1 MLIFALAALMGA
13 VAGLVLGGRFAALA
27 EFRLRMP
34 AVVWAA
40 LGMQVMLGLAPL
52 RSLPEGLRFGFVVT
66 SYAMVGAWL
75 ALNGITGRA
84 VPMRA
89 AFGLLAAGWLL
100 NLVVMV
106 PNGGMPVSA
115 AALADSGA
123 PPGLDVEEGHLWK
136 HVELSASTEL
146 PALADVV
153 AVPALGGAVSVGDV
167 VMVVGLAAAV
177 AAGMVGGSLRPN
189 QMGVQASW
197 WRPMRSPRGRRAVA
211 REAALR

>member
-1 MLIFALAALMGA
+1 MLIFALAAVMGA

-27 EFRLRMP
+27 ELRLRMP
-34 AVVWAA
+34 ALVWAA
-40 LGMQVMLGLAPL
+40 LGMQLALGLAPL
-52 RSLPEGLRFGFVVT
+52 RSLPGGLRFGLVVT

-75 ALNGITGRA
+75 ALNGVMGRA

-89 AFGLLAAGWLL
+89 SFGLLAAGWLL

-115 AALADSGA
+115 AALAESGA

-167 VMVVGLAAAV
+167 VMVVGLAGAV
-177 AAGMVGGSLRPN
+177 AAGMVGGPPVKSD
-189 QMGVQASW
+189 
-197 WRPMRSPRGRRAVA
+197 GRAGEVVTA
-211 REAALR
+211 G

>member
-1 MLIFALAALMGA
+1 MLIFALAAVMGV

-34 AVVWAA
+34 AVVWAS
-40 LGMQVMLGLAPL
+40 LGMQIALGLAPL
-52 RSLPEGLRFGFVVT
+52 RSLPEGIRFGFVVT

-75 ALNGITGRA
+75 ALNGIGRS

-89 AFGLLAAGWLL
+89 TFGLLAAGWLL
-100 NLVVMV
+100 NIVVMV

-146 PALADVV
+146 PVLADVV
-153 AVPALGGAVSVGDV
+153 AVPALGAVVSVGDV
-167 VMVVGLAAAV
+167 VMVVGLAGAV
-177 AAGMVGGSLRPN
+177 AAGMVGR
-189 QMGVQASW
+189 AS
-197 WRPMRSPRGRRAVA
+197 PAEPDGRAGEVVA
-211 REAALR
+211 TG

>member
-27 EFRLRMP
+27 AFRMRMP
-34 AVVWAA
+34 ALVWAA
-40 LGMQVMLGLAPL
+40 LGVQVALGLPPL
-52 RSLPEGLRFGFVVT
+52 LALSDGLRFGLVVT
-66 SYAMVGAWL
+66 SYAMIGVWL
-75 ALNGITGRA
+75 ALNGVIGRA
-84 VPMRA
+84 VSMRA

-136 HVELSASTEL
+136 HVELSPSTDL
-146 PALADVV
+146 SALADVV
-153 AVPALGGAVSVGDV
+153 AVPALGAAVSAGDV
-167 VMVVGLAAAV
+167 VMVVGLAGAV
-177 AAGMVGGSLRPN
+177 AAGMVGGSLPPH
-189 QMGVQASW
+189 QMGAQARW
-197 WRPMRSPRGRRAVA
+197 WRPDEV
-211 REAALR
+211 